1 MGWRLPSD
9 HQTIS
14 TWVGEPDYLSIG
26 WRFPNPLAA
35 FKVRW
40 GPCLPEHRVEVPE
53 EDGELGET
61 VPERHD
67 QGNLEDDEGEGHH
80 VEEAESGFIIIMMI
94 AVVYVNMSMFKV
106 KVTCTLPRQDSGAH
120 SPPERKTLR
129 DGSRYQNG

>member
-1 MGWRLPSD
+1 MDSL
-9 HQTIS
+9 
-14 TWVGEPDYLSIG
+14 V
-26 WRFPNPLAA
+26 PNPLA

-94 AVVYVNMSMFKV
+94 EVVNVNMILFKV
-106 KVTCTLPRQDSGAH
+106 KVTWTLPRQDSGAH

>member
-1 MGWRLPSD
+1 M
-9 HQTIS
+9 
-14 TWVGEPDYLSIG
+14 
-26 WRFPNPLAA
+26 
-35 FKVRW
+35 
-40 GPCLPEHRVEVPE
+40 EVPE
-53 EDGELGET
+53 EDGELGEA

-94 AVVYVNMSMFKV
+94 EVVNVNMILFKV
-106 KVTCTLPRQDSGAH
+106 KVTWTLPRQDSGAQ